1 MYRNLDPA
9 LIVETV
15 TRLRERI
22 VERFPDSSLGRL
34 ATEFVKVA
42 GRAGA
47 ETAWLGRPI
56 LWLRVSNAALI
67 LVFAAIL
74 GAVLLS
80 ARVSLRTEGVSVTD
94 FLQALDA
101 GLNTLIL
108 VGGGILFL
116 FTVEVRLKRRRALK
130 GLQELRSL
138 AHIVDMHQLTKDPD
152 HLVSTMPATASSP
165 RRTMTGAELIR
176 YLRYCGEL
184 LSLIGKVGAAYV
196 QHYDDPV
203 VLSSVDQLEDLTT
216 GLSQKMWQK
225 ISVID
230 RAGPEHP

>member
-9 LIVETV
+9 RIVTTV
-15 TRLRERI
+15 ERLRERI
-22 VERFPDSSLGRL
+22 VERFPESSLGGL
-34 ATEFVKVA
+34 AGEFARVAARTGPETE
-42 GRAGA
+42 
-47 ETAWLGRPI
+47 WLARPI

-67 LVFAAIL
+67 LLFGGIL
-74 GAVLLS
+74 LAVLLN
-80 ARVSLRTEGVSVTD
+80 ARVSLRTEGVTVTD
-94 FLQALDA
+94 FLQAVDA

-152 HLVSTMPATASSP
+152 HLVSSLPATASSP
-165 RRTMTGAELIR
+165 QRTMTGAELIR

-203 VLSSVDQLEDLTT
+203 VLSAVDQLEDLTT
-216 GLSQKMWQK
+216 SLSQKMWQK

-230 RAGPEHP
+230 RADG

>member
-1 MYRNLDPA
+1 MYRNLQHDK
-9 LIVETV
+9 IVETV
-15 TRLRERI
+15 TRLHDRI
-22 VERFPDSSLGRL
+22 TERFPSSSLGRV
-34 ATEFVKVA
+34 AGEFVKVSE
-42 GRAGA
+42 RAGV
-47 ETAWLGRPI
+47 ETEWLSRPI
-56 LWLRVSNAALI
+56 LWLRITNGLLI
-67 LVFAAIL
+67 LGFAAIL
-74 GAVLLS
+74 LAVALS
-80 ARVSLRTEGVSVTD
+80 ARRELRTEGVSLAD

-108 VGGGILFL
+108 LGGGILFL

-152 HLVSTMPATASSP
+152 RLVSAGAATPSSP
-165 RRTMTGAELIR
+165 QRTMSAPELIR

-184 LSLIGKVGAAYV
+184 LSLIGKVGAIYV

-216 GLSQKMWQK
+216 SLSQKMWQK

-230 RAGPEHP
+230 RAEC